1 MIGILGALWGLAGVS
16 LLLGSAVYRLTL
28 VSAEAFSHELEWYHW
43 MALVL
48 NVLFMAYSEG
58 YRGFQQGFSPR
69 VAARAR
75 YLKDHPRI
83 SHALLAPLFCM
94 GYFHATGKRKVVSIA
109 LTVGIVILIVMVRL
123 LPQPWRGIVDVG
135 VVFGLTW
142 GLISLFV
149 FIPGAF
155 GSGRFP
161 YSPEVPDGPDSR
173 GERNGAR

>member
-69 VAARAR
+69 AAARAR

-94 GYFHATGKRKVVSIA
+94 GYFYATGKRKIVSIA
-109 LTVGIVILIVMVRL
+109 LTVGILILIVMVRL

-142 GLISLFV
+142 GLISLFA

-155 GSGRFP
+155 ASGRFP
-161 YSPEVPDGPDSR
+161 YSPEVPDGPDS
-173 GERNGAR
+173 